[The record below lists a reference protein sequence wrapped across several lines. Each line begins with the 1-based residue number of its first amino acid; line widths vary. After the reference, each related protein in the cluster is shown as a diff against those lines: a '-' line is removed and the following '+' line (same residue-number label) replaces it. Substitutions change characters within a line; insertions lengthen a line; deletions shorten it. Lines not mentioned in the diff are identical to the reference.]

1 MSTNNRQRL
10 GDLAK
15 VLRSK
20 NAGPFMMTFDII
32 FDQPVVYEKIKQAN
46 LINPA
51 TIARLYALEDPTEI
65 RIVAFDQALAI
76 KVTLPRPLAS
86 GDVGDS
92 DIYGAQQHAPLYNLV
107 LS

>member
-1 MSTNNRQRL
+1 MSQNKQRRL

-20 NAGPFMMTFDII
+20 NAGPYLMTFDII
-32 FDQPVVYEKIKQAN
+32 FDEPEIYEKVKAAN
-46 LINPA
+46 LINQA
-51 TIARLYALEDPTEI
+51 TIAHLYATEDAADI

-92 DIYGAQQHAPLYNLV
+92 DIYGAQQHVPLHNLI
-107 LS
+107 LL

>member
-1 MSTNNRQRL
+1 MSKNIQQRL

-20 NAGPFMMTFDII
+20 NAGPFLMTFDII
-32 FDQPVVYEKIKQAN
+32 FDQPEIYEKIKAAN

-51 TIARLYALEDPTEI
+51 TIAHLYSMEDSTDI

-76 KVTLPRPLAS
+76 KVTLPRPLPS
-86 GDVGDS
+86 GHVGDS
-92 DIYGAQQHAPLYNLV
+92 DIYGAQQHVPLYNLIPP
-107 LS
+107 